1 MRGDKEG
8 EEGLIISVDVGNP
21 CKFLHHLEG
30 GGRFNQNIGYIGDMG
45 VDKSK
50 KRREWRRKSCVD
62 IQGKING
69 KKKKGKTI
77 VVTNESTRGK
87 KMKKKKNETKSKKKI
102 KKIKGKKVAYQV
114 ATRMLLRT

>member
-50 KRREWRRKSCVD
+50 KR
-62 IQGKING
+62 
-69 KKKKGKTI
+69 
-77 VVTNESTRGK
+77 ESG
-87 KMKKKKNETKSKKKI
+87 E
-102 KKIKGKKVAYQV
+102 GKVASIYKVKLMEKKRKERQ
-114 ATRMLLRT
+114 